1 MVGNKKPPPAQ
12 LAARGLRVDAGT
24 LYAPSTNALTK
35 YYRHPAGLHSS
46 TVVSAQ
52 VRRQIPRGDDSDG
65 STTAPGESRA
75 NQIRVFMVA
84 RGDLHKAAVRDGK
97 WMANEMMQGWL
108 PIRRPNHPPHN
119 LW

>member
-65 STTAPGESRA
+65 STTAPG
-75 NQIRVFMVA
+75 
-84 RGDLHKAAVRDGK
+84 KAERIKSGFS
-97 WMANEMMQGWL
+97 WL
-108 PIRRPNHPPHN
+108 PVAIFTRLLSETANGWRMK
-119 LW
+119 